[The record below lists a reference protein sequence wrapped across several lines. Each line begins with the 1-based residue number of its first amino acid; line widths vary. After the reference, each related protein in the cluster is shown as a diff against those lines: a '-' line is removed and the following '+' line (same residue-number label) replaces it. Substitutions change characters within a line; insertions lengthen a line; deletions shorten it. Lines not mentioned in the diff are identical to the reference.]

1 MKVLKTETPS
11 ILRIIRKIAS
21 NQVLTTEEQSA
32 IKDWC
37 DRHGDNRDIY
47 KNLTTS
53 AKEVFSPDF
62 DKHYPADFLFDR
74 VMAIAARVQKRRKI
88 TARIISGSAVASC
101 IILAAML
108 YPRQRVVE
116 PIESAMTEG
125 YIYLTD
131 NQGGIVNLEEQL
143 SIGSSARGLT
153 VDLKQEDISTNVS
166 PVAETRILTITVPKK
181 KDLNIILP
189 DGSKVWLN
197 SGSEISFPEY
207 FDRNVRE
214 VLLDGEAYFDVT
226 GDPSKP
232 FIVKAGS
239 LTTRVYGTQF
249 FLTSYRGDNYHRVSL
264 IEGSLGVA
272 VGDGEDRLVLKP
284 GEGIQ
289 YDRDNDLCCLFK
301 VNASEISAVLSGLLV
316 FDKEPLAWIVR
327 SLERW
332 YGVSFIFEDPQM
344 AEMKF
349 YIRIDK
355 YENIRN
361 VLDHLKA
368 THRIDYRFDGSTVTF
383 IRPE

>member
-1 MKVLKTETPS
+1 MKVLKTGTPS
-11 ILRIIRKIAS
+11 IPRIISKIAS
-21 NQVLTTEEQSA
+21 DQMLTTEEQSA
-32 IKDWC
+32 IEDWC

-47 KNLTTS
+47 KNLTIS

-62 DKHYPADFLFDR
+62 DKHYPTDFLFNR
-74 VMAIAARVQKRRKI
+74 VMEIAARIQRRRKR
-88 TARIISGSAVASC
+88 TTGIISVFAFASC
-101 IILAAML
+101 IILAAIL
-108 YPRQRVVE
+108 YPRQTAIE
-116 PIESAMTEG
+116 PIESATTEG
-125 YIYLTD
+125 YILLTD
-131 NQGGIVNLEEQL
+131 NQGGVVNLEEKF
-143 SIGSSARGLT
+143 SAESTDRGFT

-166 PVAETRILTITVPKK
+166 TMAEAKILTITVPKK

-197 SGSEISFPEY
+197 SESEISFPEY
-207 FDRNVRE
+207 FDKNLRE
-214 VLLDGEAYFDVT
+214 VLLNGEAYFDVA

-249 FLTSYRGDNYHRVSL
+249 FLTSYRGDDYHRVSL

-272 VGDGEDRLVLKP
+272 VGDGEDMLVLKP
-284 GEGIQ
+284 GEGVQ
-289 YDRDNDLCCLFK
+289 YDKANDMCSLFK
-301 VNASEISAVLSGLLV
+301 VNTSEAVAVSSGLFV
-316 FDKEPLAWIVR
+316 FDKEPLAWIVS

-332 YGVSFIFEDPQM
+332 YGVGFIFEDPQM

-349 YIRIDK
+349 YVRIDK

-383 IRPE
+383 VRP